1 MEWVTWHDLRPTFA
15 SRLAVTGYN
24 EGTIA
29 SLFRHSTTALVKRYA
44 QLSQSHLKAAVEGV
58 AEFGKTATEIPN
70 PTAQD
75 QKPDSIS
82 IGTMT
87 AGSVEEK
94 DAV

>member
-1 MEWVTWHDLRPTFA
+1 M
-15 SRLAVTGYN
+15 
-24 EGTIA
+24 
-29 SLFRHSTTALVKRYA
+29 
-44 QLSQSHLKAAVEGV
+44 

-87 AGSVEEK
+87 AGSMEEK
-94 DAV
+94 DAVYVCELYGAGDPD